1 MRNAA
6 KPAGAPRGNHTR
18 EHMLKMNRAR
28 WAKFYEEKRPA
39 PVETP
44 ALNWVHKGGSRVK

>member
-1 MRNAA
+1 MTETPKKRD
-6 KPAGAPRGNHTR
+6 PATYGNHTR

-28 WAKFYEEKRPA
+28 WAKFEQEKRPT

-44 ALNWVHKGGSRVK
+44 ALNWVAPKGK